1 MDSALFGDRYEI
13 RELLGSGGMAR
24 VHLAYDTRLGRTV
37 ALKTLLPELARDA
50 DARRRFAR
58 EARAAAGLN
67 HPGIVTVHDQDEV
80 RTGEDIVPYLVMEYV
95 DGSTL
100 ADLARSQVRLDIER
114 AVRIT
119 CDILDALA
127 HAHSRGLVHRDVKPS
142 NVLIT
147 SSGSVKVADFGIARV
162 VHSLT
167 RITGTGSALG
177 TPGYMSPEQIED
189 REVDARSDLYAVG
202 CMLTELLTGTVPF
215 PGPTPLTVMYAHV
228 HTTPQPPS
236 ARNAAVPPELDAV
249 VISALSKN
257 PALRPRSAAAMRDD
271 LAGWLAGPGG
281 AATPAPVPAQRPV
294 VPLHPAYNPP
304 HTPPHT
310 PAPTPTPLT
319 PPAAARPDQRFPSQ
333 QWGMAPPGPSRSP
346 GPRGPRLPSKGGRRA
361 LIAVSAAVVLTIG
374 AVLAVRLGSSA
385 RPAEHTVTALD
396 LIGKRTTGTG
406 YNGAVEG
413 TVNPSTGKGGTLKLM
428 SYYAPDSLDPARS
441 YSPLA
446 WNLDRLML
454 RKLMDFAPQPG
465 QAGVALAPDL
475 ATAAGTIGDG
485 GRTYTYTLKK
495 GVTFEDGTPITS
507 KDIKYGIERTF
518 ATDLYRGG
526 PTHLK
531 DLLDQGQSYPGPY
544 KDTDL
549 GQLGLK
555 SVLTPDDSTIVFH
568 LDAPFADFPYVLALP
583 MSSPVP
589 QAKDTKDSYEK
600 QPVASGPYKIGSY
613 EPGKKLH
620 LVRNDKWDPAT
631 DGIRTALPDV
641 IDFTVSASREVVDN
655 ALLSGDAD
663 LDPAQAGVEDATRSK
678 ILASDSLKA
687 NADFALVGAVR
698 YFSLQTA
705 VAPLND
711 YRCRWAVQYAAN
723 RTALHDAGGGKDA
736 GDVAGGM
743 LPPTVGGYD
752 PHLNTFGT
760 ATGQSYPDLAKRQ
773 LSDCGHASGFATT
786 IVTANGNPRTKAIA
800 ENLRTQ
806 LAAVGI
812 TAKTEYPEP
821 ADLYDTLADQK
832 KIKDRGWGI
841 VLTTWQADWPT
852 PAGFL
857 RPLLLTGN
865 PSNYAALSDQ
875 QLKDLMDEADAKT
888 DRNAADSVWRT
899 VDSTS
904 QDRGTLIPFL
914 YVRQLNYR
922 SPRLTNV
929 YLHPALG
936 GVDIQALGIKN

>member
-1 MDSALFGDRYEI
+1 MDSALFGGRYEI

-37 ALKTLLPELARDA
+37 AVKTLLPELARDA
-50 DARRRFAR
+50 EARRRFAR

-80 RTGEDIVPYLVMEYV
+80 RTDDDDDDIVPYLVMEYV

-127 HAHSRGLVHRDVKPS
+127 HAHARGLVHRDVKPS

-147 SSGSVKVADFGIARV
+147 STGSIKVADFGIARV

-228 HTTPQPPS
+228 HSTPEPPS

-249 VISALSKN
+249 VIAALSKN

-271 LAGWLAGPGG
+271 LNGWLAAPRS
-281 AATPAPVPAQRPV
+281 AATPAPPAVPAPAPAPRPV
-294 VPLHPAYNPP
+294 MPLHPAYNPP

-310 PAPTPTPLT
+310 PPHAPVPQFL
-319 PPAAARPDQRFPSQ
+319 PPVSQRPGEAYTAPRWGAAPVDPRRGKARRI
-333 QWGMAPPGPSRSP
+333 
-346 GPRGPRLPSKGGRRA
+346 A
-361 LIAVSAAVVLTIG
+361 LVAVAAAVVLTAG
-374 AVLAVRLGSSA
+374 TLVAVRLGSSSHP
-385 RPAEHTVTALD
+385 PAHTVTALD
-396 LIGKRTTGTG
+396 LVDERHPGTG
-406 YNGAVEG
+406 FNGAVTG
-413 TVNPSTGKGGTLKLM
+413 TVNPSTVKGGTLKLM
-428 SYYAPDSLDPARS
+428 SFYAPDSLDPARS

-446 WNLDRLML
+446 WNLDRLLL
-454 RKLMDFAPQPG
+454 RKLVDFAPQPG
-465 QAGVALAPDL
+465 QEGAALAPDL
-475 ATAAGTIGDG
+475 ATTTGAVSDD

-495 GVTFEDGTPITS
+495 GVTFEDGTAITS

-518 ATDLYRGG
+518 ATDLFSGG
-526 PTHLK
+526 PTHLR

-544 KDTDL
+544 KDTSPD
-549 GQLGLK
+549 QLGLK
-555 SVLTPDDSTIVFH
+555 SVLTPDDRTIVFH

-589 QAKDTKDSYEK
+589 QAKDTKDNYEK
-600 QPVASGPYKIGSY
+600 QPVASGPYKIAFY
-613 EPGKKLH
+613 DRDKKLR
-620 LVRNDKWDPAT
+620 LVRNEKWDPAT

-641 IDFTVSASREVVDN
+641 VDFTVAASSDAVDA
-655 ALLSGDAD
+655 ALLSGEAD
-663 LDPAQAGVEDATRSK
+663 LDPGQAGVQDATRTK

-687 NADFALVGAVR
+687 NADSALVGAVR
-698 YFSLQTA
+698 YLSLQTA

-723 RTALHDAGGGKDA
+723 RTALRDAGGGKDA

-752 PHLNTFGT
+752 PHLNTYGT
-760 ATGQSYPDLAKRQ
+760 TSGRAYPDLAKRQ
-773 LSDCGHASGFATT
+773 LTDCGHASGFSTK
-786 IVTANGNPRTKAIA
+786 IVAAAGNPRTKAVA
-800 ENLRTQ
+800 ESLRTQ

-812 TAKTEYPEP
+812 TARTEYPEA
-821 ADLYDTLADQK
+821 ADLYATLPDQK
-832 KIKDRGWGI
+832 KLKERGWGI
-841 VLTTWQADWPT
+841 ILTTWQADWPT

-857 RPLLLTGN
+857 RPLLLTGS
-865 PSNYAALSDQ
+865 PSNYAALADQ

-888 DRNAADSVWRT
+888 DRNSADSVWRT

-904 QDRGTLIPFL
+904 QDRGTLIPFM
-914 YVRQLNYR
+914 YVRELNYR
-922 SPRLTNV
+922 SARLTNV

-936 GVDIQALGIKN
+936 GVDLQALGVKG

>member
-1 MDSALFGDRYEI
+1 MDSALFGGRYEI

-37 ALKTLLPELARDA
+37 AVKTLLPELARDA
-50 DARRRFAR
+50 EARRRFAR

-80 RTGEDIVPYLVMEYV
+80 RTDEDIVPSLVMEYV

-127 HAHSRGLVHRDVKPS
+127 HAHARGLVHRDVKPS

-147 SSGSVKVADFGIARV
+147 STGSVKVADFGIARV

-228 HTTPQPPS
+228 HSTPDPPS

-249 VISALSKN
+249 VIAALSKN

-271 LAGWLAGPGG
+271 LNAWLAAPRG
-281 AATPAPVPAQRPV
+281 ATPAPPAPAPAPRPL

-304 HTPPHT
+304 HTPP
-310 PAPTPTPLT
+310 PAPARQLMPPPGRPGEAYTAQRWAA
-319 PPAAARPDQRFPSQ
+319 PPA
-333 QWGMAPPGPSRSP
+333 
-346 GPRGPRLPSKGGRRA
+346 GPRRGKARRRA
-361 LIAVSAAVVLTIG
+361 LIAVSAAVVLTVG
-374 AVLAVRLGSSA
+374 TVVAVRLGSSSHT
-385 RPAEHTVTALD
+385 PEHTVSALD
-396 LIGKRTTGTG
+396 LIDQRHPGAGF
-406 YNGAVEG
+406 NGAVTG
-413 TVNPSTGKGGTLKLM
+413 TVNPSTVKGGTLKLM
-428 SYYAPDSLDPARS
+428 SFYAPDSLDPARS
-441 YSPLA
+441 YSPLSF
-446 WNLDRLML
+446 NLDRLLL
-454 RKLMDFAPQPG
+454 RKLVDFAPQPG
-465 QAGVALAPDL
+465 QAGATLAPDL
-475 ATAAGTIGDG
+475 ATTTGTISDG
-485 GRTYTYTLKK
+485 GRTYTYTLKN
-495 GVTFEDGTPITS
+495 GVTFEDGTAITS

-518 ATDLYRGG
+518 ATDLFSGG
-526 PTHLK
+526 PTHLR

-544 KDTDL
+544 KDTDPD
-549 GQLGLK
+549 QLGLK
-555 SVLTPDDSTIVFH
+555 SVLTPDDRTIVFH

-589 QAKDTKDSYEK
+589 QAKDTKGNYEK
-600 QPVASGPYKIGSY
+600 MPVASGPYKIAIY
-613 EPGKKLH
+613 DRDKKLR
-620 LVRNDKWDPAT
+620 LVRNEKWDPAT
-631 DGIRTALPDV
+631 DGIRTALPDIV
-641 IDFTVSASREVVDN
+641 EFTVAASVDAVDA
-655 ALLSGDAD
+655 ALLNGEAD
-663 LDPAQAGVEDATRSK
+663 LDPGQVGVQDATRTK

-687 NADFALVGAVR
+687 NADSALIGAVR

-723 RTALHDAGGGKDA
+723 RTALRDAGGGKEA

-752 PHLNTFGT
+752 PHLNTYGT
-760 ATGQSYPDLAKRQ
+760 ASGRTYPDLAKRQ
-773 LSDCGHASGFATT
+773 LSDCGHASGFSTT
-786 IVTANGNPRTKAIA
+786 IVTANGNPHTKAVV

-812 TAKTEYPEP
+812 TAKAEYPEA
-821 ADLYDTLADQK
+821 ADFYATLPDQK
-832 KIKDRGWGI
+832 KIKERGWGI

-852 PAGFL
+852 PAGLL
-857 RPLLLTGN
+857 RPLLLNGSPN
-865 PSNYAALSDQ
+865 NYAALVDQ

-888 DRNAADSVWRT
+888 DRNSADSVWRT

-904 QDRGTLIPFL
+904 QDRGTLIPYM
-914 YVRQLNYR
+914 YVRELNYR
-922 SPRLTNV
+922 STRLTNV

-936 GVDIQALGIKN
+936 GVDLQALGVKG

>member
-1 MDSALFGDRYEI
+1 MDSALFGGRYEI

-37 ALKTLLPELARDA
+37 AVKTLLPELARDA
-50 DARRRFAR
+50 EARRRFAR

-80 RTGEDIVPYLVMEYV
+80 RTDEDIVPYLVMEYV

-100 ADLARSQVRLDIER
+100 AELARSQVRLDIER

-127 HAHSRGLVHRDVKPS
+127 HAHARGLVHRDVKPS

-147 SSGSVKVADFGIARV
+147 STGSVKVADFGIARV

-215 PGPTPLTVMYAHV
+215 PGPTPLTVMYAHI
-228 HTTPQPPS
+228 HSTPEPPS
-236 ARNAAVPPELDAV
+236 ARNAAVPPELDAI

-271 LAGWLAGPGG
+271 LNGWLAAPRGG
-281 AATPAPVPAQRPV
+281 ATPALPPAPAPRPV

-310 PAPTPTPLT
+310 PVPPPLPQPM
-319 PPAAARPDQRFPSQ
+319 PPASGRPGEVYTSQ
-333 QWGMAPPGPSRSP
+333 QWGTAPVD
-346 GPRGPRLPSKGGRRA
+346 PRRGKGRRRA
-361 LIAVSAAVVLTIG
+361 LIAISAAVVLTLG
-374 AVLAVRLGSSA
+374 TVLAVRLGSSQA
-385 RPAEHTVTALD
+385 PSEHTVTALD
-396 LIGKRTTGTG
+396 LIGKRTVGRG
-406 YNGAVEG
+406 FDGAVNG

-446 WNLDRLML
+446 WNLDRLLL
-454 RKLMDFAPQPG
+454 RKLVDFAPQPSG
-465 QAGVALAPDL
+465 AGAELAPDL
-475 ATAAGTIGDG
+475 ATTTGAVSDG
-485 GRTYTYTLKK
+485 GLTYTYTLKK
-495 GVTFEDGTPITS
+495 GVTFEDGTAITS

-518 ATDLYRGG
+518 ATDLFSGG
-526 PTHLK
+526 PTHLR

-544 KDTDL
+544 KDTDPD
-549 GQLGLK
+549 QLGLK

-589 QAKDTKDSYEK
+589 KAKDTKDNYEK
-600 QPVASGPYKIGSY
+600 QPVASGPYKIASY
-613 EPGKKLH
+613 DRDKKLR
-620 LVRNDKWDPAT
+620 LVRNDEWDPAT
-631 DGIRTALPDV
+631 DGIRTALPDAV
-641 IDFTVSASREVVDN
+641 DFTIAASSDVVDA
-655 ALLSGDAD
+655 ALLSGEAD
-663 LDPAQAGVEDATRSK
+663 LDPAQAGVQDATRTK

-687 NADFALVGAVR
+687 NADSALIGAVR

-723 RTALHDAGGGKDA
+723 RTALRDAGGGKDA

-752 PHLNTFGT
+752 PHLNTYGT
-760 ATGQSYPDLAKRQ
+760 AAGRAYPDLAKRQ
-773 LSDCGHASGFATT
+773 LSDCGHASGFSTT
-786 IVTANGNPRTKAIA
+786 IVTATGNPRTKAIV
-800 ENLRTQ
+800 EHLRTQ

-812 TAKTEYPEP
+812 TAKTEYPEA
-821 ADLYDTLADQK
+821 ADLYATLPDQK
-832 KIKDRGWGI
+832 KIKERGWGI
-841 VLTTWQADWPT
+841 ILTTWQSDWPT

-857 RPLLLTGN
+857 RPLLLTGS
-865 PSNYAALSDQ
+865 PSNYAALADQ

-888 DRNAADSVWRT
+888 DRNSADSVWRT

-904 QDRGTLIPFL
+904 QDRGTLIPFM

-922 SPRLTNV
+922 SARLTNV

>member
-1 MDSALFGDRYEI
+1 MDSALFGGRYEI

-37 ALKTLLPELARDA
+37 AVKTLLPELARDA
-50 DARRRFAR
+50 EARRRFAR

-80 RTGEDIVPYLVMEYV
+80 RTDEDIVPYLVMEYV

-114 AVRIT
+114 SVRIT

-127 HAHSRGLVHRDVKPS
+127 HAHARGLVHRDVKPS

-147 SSGSVKVADFGIARV
+147 STGGIKVADFGIARV

-228 HTTPQPPS
+228 HSTPEPPS
-236 ARNAAVPPELDAV
+236 ARNPAVPPELDAV
-249 VISALSKN
+249 VIAALSKN

-271 LAGWLAGPGG
+271 LNAWLAAPRS
-281 AATPAPVPAQRPV
+281 ATPAPPPAPAPVARPAL
-294 VPLHPAYNPP
+294 PLHPAYNPP

-310 PAPTPTPLT
+310 PVPQLMPPVSQRPGEAYTAPGWGT
-319 PPAAARPDQRFPSQ
+319 PPA
-333 QWGMAPPGPSRSP
+333 
-346 GPRGPRLPSKGGRRA
+346 GPRRGKARRRA
-361 LIAVSAAVVLTIG
+361 LIAVAAAVVLTVG
-374 AVLAVRLGSSA
+374 TVLAVRFGSSS
-385 RPAEHTVTALD
+385 RPPEHQVTAMD
-396 LIGKRTTGTG
+396 LIDQRHPATGF
-406 YNGAVEG
+406 NGAVTG
-413 TVNPSTGKGGTLKLM
+413 TVNPSTVKGGTLKLM
-428 SYYAPDSLDPARS
+428 SFYAPDSLDPARS
-441 YSPLA
+441 YSPLSF
-446 WNLDRLML
+446 NLDRLLM
-454 RKLMDFAPQPG
+454 RKLVDFAPQPG
-465 QAGVALAPDL
+465 QAGTVLAPDL
-475 ATAAGTIGDG
+475 ATTTGTISDD

-495 GVTFEDGTPITS
+495 GVTFEDGTAITS

-518 ATDLYRGG
+518 ATDLYSGG
-526 PTHLK
+526 PTHLR
-531 DLLDQGQSYPGPY
+531 DLLDQGQSYAGPY
-544 KDTDL
+544 KDTDPE
-549 GQLGLK
+549 QLGLK
-555 SVLTPDDSTIVFH
+555 SVLTPDDQTVVFH

-583 MSSPVP
+583 MASPVP
-589 QAKDTKDSYEK
+589 QAKDTKGNYEK
-600 QPVASGPYKIGSY
+600 LPVASGPYKIATY
-613 EPGKKLH
+613 DRDKKLR
-620 LVRNDKWDPAT
+620 LVRNEKWDPTT

-641 IDFTVSASREVVDN
+641 VDFTVAASSDAVDA
-655 ALLSGDAD
+655 ALLSGEAD
-663 LDPAQAGVEDATRSK
+663 LDPGQVGVQDATRTK

-687 NADFALVGAVR
+687 NTDSALIGAVR

-723 RTALHDAGGGKDA
+723 RTVLRDAGGGKDA

-752 PHLNTFGT
+752 PHLNTYGT
-760 ATGQSYPDLAKRQ
+760 ANGRAYPDLAKRQ
-773 LSDCGHASGFATT
+773 LSDCGHASGFSTT
-786 IVTANGNPRTKAIA
+786 IATASGNPRTKAVV
-800 ENLRTQ
+800 ESLRTQ

-812 TAKTEYPEP
+812 TAKAEYPEP
-821 ADLYDTLADQK
+821 ADFYGALSDQK
-832 KIKDRGWGI
+832 KLKERGWGI

-852 PAGFL
+852 AAGFL
-857 RPLLLTGN
+857 RPLLLTGSPN
-865 PSNYAALSDQ
+865 NYAALADQ

-888 DRNAADSVWRT
+888 DRNSADSVWRT

-904 QDRGTLIPFL
+904 QDRGTLLPYM
-914 YVRQLNYR
+914 YVRELNYR
-922 SPRLTNV
+922 SARLTNV

-936 GVDIQALGIKN
+936 GVDLQALGVKG